1 MGSLTIEELKAL
13 IWQAIQEWND
23 CNSDHNRCLTSLD
36 IIDHVGHITCQ
47 IKPSDLEVE
56 YEGEPLFANT
66 MYLIDF
72 IIGPDSQDDLQDISL
87 SSKNPIL
94 RNLKVDSA
102 NVLDATSPD
111 PILELKCTH
120 SSDHFEDLLAKTVTR
135 GMRDISTISH
145 VCDVVYN
152 TELPTS
158 KIGITTSELLKGVE
172 KMETKRN
179 AEPKSEKTYEFESRV
194 LSIKEMETFEWDG
207 ALYDGTDCPHI
218 PLLGRWPI
226 GVITAVSRDDETKLR
241 TQQRHYVYL
250 SVPKPPCHCSWMCH
264 LNIVSHISTAAY
276 SLGCILSLQ
285 NGATTL
291 MSGIKTH
298 VKHEHSKLLQCLI
311 DHWSEIDETEL
322 IQQMIEAYEKDKKKM
337 SVPSEASERTADI
350 EPITDADE
358 TLGKQLQVSDDRG
371 VLCEFLDCVGNLEDD
386 EYDFVDGHRSHLAR
400 YPELNRFDP
409 NQSDDLY
416 ECISVYVGGL
426 LKVSDIKLVQ
436 YPQSTR
442 EDCCSIHIWLVVLNN
457 GRVKMKWRVAGSIH
471 ATDLGHV
478 QVHNFQELADLLLV
492 PETMRLSDW
501 YGLLTTLI
509 RAWITCSIAYDN
521 IDQAIESHRRAWD
534 KSVREDGPIDY
545 DVFNEKHIA
554 VIDTVWIN
562 RPEIMIREL

>member
-23 CNSDHNRCLTSLD
+23 RNSDHNRCLTSLD

-47 IKPSDLEVE
+47 IKPSELEVE

-87 SSKNPIL
+87 SSENPIL

-135 GMRDISTISH
+135 GMQDISTISH

-158 KIGITTSELLKGVE
+158 KIGITTSELLNGVE

-250 SVPKPPCHCSWMCH
+250 SVPKPPCHCSWMCR

-291 MSGIKTH
+291 LSGIKTH
-298 VKHEHSKLLQCLI
+298 VKHEHSKLLQCLV
-311 DHWSEIDETEL
+311 DHWSEVDETEL
-322 IQQMIEAYEKDKKKM
+322 VRQMVAAYELELEKGPM
-337 SVPSEASERTADI
+337 PSEKSTTSSDED
-350 EPITDADE
+350 ETDADDPKTDHESYISPQDAYKSKYHFTSSGLTHIAKIYKVGATRPDDTQTYATVDVGELETYGYIEYALNPKAAKFNNMLNGFKLWLVVQNDGDVWLELRDAVGQVKRSVYLDNACEYAPPPKQYRAYRVLPE
-358 TLGKQLQVSDDRG
+358 TLDDTA
-371 VLCEFLDCVGNLEDD
+371 
-386 EYDFVDGHRSHLAR
+386 RSKVMDALGRAWLTCHAAYSR
-400 YPELNRFDP
+400 YPEVRKTHQDAWHYGSYD
-409 NQSDDLY
+409 SDDISY
-416 ECISVYVGGL
+416 EEFSRHYG
-426 LKVSDIKLVQ
+426 
-436 YPQSTR
+436 
-442 EDCCSIHIWLVVLNN
+442 IWVD
-457 GRVKMKWRVAGSIH
+457 AH
-471 ATDLGHV
+471 D
-478 QVHNFQELADLLLV
+478 
-492 PETMRLSDW
+492 P
-501 YGLLTTLI
+501 
-509 RAWITCSIAYDN
+509 
-521 IDQAIESHRRAWD
+521 
-534 KSVREDGPIDY
+534 
-545 DVFNEKHIA
+545 
-554 VIDTVWIN
+554 VW
-562 RPEIMIREL
+562 PKFEIMKL